1 MGLSAVNF
9 LRCGILAMRKYR
21 RSNPGDFAG
30 TRVFHN
36 PPSPPSPPSRMP
48 AMVGLGEWCLIPPPS
63 EITPAET
70 EPISRVQSALQ
81 LCAVESGWAGFD
93 VEDFAES
100 T

>member
-1 MGLSAVNF
+1 ML
-9 LRCGILAMRKYR
+9 
-21 RSNPGDFAG
+21 
-30 TRVFHN
+30 
-36 PPSPPSPPSRMP
+36 
-48 AMVGLGEWCLIPPPS
+48 AMVGLGGDVSHPDPC

-70 EPISRVQSALQ
+70 EPISRVQPALQ